1 MLRPNPHGTAL
12 QRERLGHGREQ
23 LIKVERERERLLLRV
38 VRRVRANEHA
48 RHVWKRERLECGN
61 GGGFCGVG
69 MRSGWKREWGRF
81 CGGRV
86 EAFSRGEIFMRAQT
100 EKRLCS
106 NVLGSSYPPYLL
118 K

>member
-61 GGGFCGVG
+61 GGGFCGV
-69 MRSGWKREWGRF
+69 E
-81 CGGRV
+81 CGRV
-86 EAFSRGEIFMRAQT
+86 EAGMGEVFVAVGW
-100 EKRLCS
+100 KR
-106 NVLGSSYPPYLL
+106 
-118 K
+118 